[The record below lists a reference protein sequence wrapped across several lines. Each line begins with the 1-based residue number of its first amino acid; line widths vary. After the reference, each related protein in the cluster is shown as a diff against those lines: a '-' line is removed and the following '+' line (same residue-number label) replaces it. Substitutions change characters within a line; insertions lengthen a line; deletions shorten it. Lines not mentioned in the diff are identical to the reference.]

1 MSPTAPDGKVC
12 RDCKWCDG
20 SNCHRYPPQMVPW
33 PDNDKS
39 ETHAPLGVFY
49 APLATFPFVGP
60 NDWCGEWSKGK

>member
-33 PDNDKS
+33 PDDNQHPI
-39 ETHAPLGVFY
+39 TYNPM
-49 APLATFPFVGP
+49 ATFPFVGP
-60 NDWCGEWSKGK
+60 NDWCGEWSKSE

>member
-33 PDNDKS
+33 PDDNQ
-39 ETHAPLGVFY
+39 HPIAY
-49 APLATFPFVGP
+49 APMATFPFVGP
-60 NDWCGEWSKGK
+60 NDWCGEWSKSL